1 MRALSKICYNKI
13 LSTVRKGDGMA
24 HNTLVTLKSGLRIPE
39 FGIGTSAFGGLFA
52 SVSESSVADVI
63 STSMQMELNY
73 FDTAPHYGMGSAEV
87 RLGRHINHLPRSS
100 FIVST
105 KVGRLI
111 VPSEKTEDPGWENST
126 TAVERIFDFSASGI
140 ERSLHESLERL
151 QMESVEMVFI
161 HDPDGAADQ
170 AIKEAYPV
178 LEKLRSQGVVK
189 AIGVGITSNVI
200 PTRFINETDIDIVL
214 IALRYTLLDQSA
226 ATDLLPAALK
236 KGVSVIAGGVFNS
249 GILTSPKAGATFNYE
264 PASPEV
270 LARAQKIEKF
280 FRDRGV
286 SLTQAA
292 LQYPMQHPA
301 ISAIL
306 VGCRSAAEV
315 TSNIA
320 LYTNKIDSQIW
331 SEFDSFLKGF

>member
-1 MRALSKICYNKI
+1 MRALSKSCYNKI
-13 LSTVRKGDGMA
+13 FTVKKGEVMT
-24 HNTLVTLKSGLRIPE
+24 HNALVTLKSGLQIPE

-52 SVSESSVADVI
+52 SVSESAVAGVI
-63 STSMQMELNY
+63 STSMQMSLNY

-126 TAVERIFDFSASGI
+126 AAVERIFDFSAAGV

-170 AIKEAYPV
+170 AINEV
-178 LEKLRSQGVVK
+178 LEKLRSQGIVK
-189 AIGVGITSNVI
+189 TIGVGITSNEI
-200 PTRFINETDIDIVL
+200 PTRFINETDIDVVL

-226 ATDLLPAALK
+226 ATELLPTALK

-249 GILTSPKAGATFNYE
+249 GILTSPEAGATFNYE

-280 FRDRGV
+280 FIDRGV

-306 VGCRSAAEV
+306 VGCRSAEEV
-315 TSNIA
+315 ITNVA
-320 LYTNKIDSQIW
+320 HYNNKIDSQIW
-331 SEFDSFLKGF
+331 SEFDTFVQSF